1 MNDET
6 KTTYTLVKY
15 RPSWPAREH
24 FLSYHHSMSRSGS
37 ELSRECQSNPS
48 KSNRIIAN
56 HILPRSKAE
65 EDDED
70 REDISSSLSCREY
83 FSPVSLLA
91 SVAAL

>member
-15 RPSWPAREH
+15 RLSWLTREH
-24 FLSYHHSMSRSGS
+24 FLGAPFGFRAVTRMSEQPIKIESYH
-37 ELSRECQSNPS
+37 RES
-48 KSNRIIAN
+48 N